1 MNASTRSRDAFAT
14 RSRRTL
20 PAPFLLTRWV
30 RAVFAAFTTTRVAE
44 TANMVRD
51 GASRSATARAGRRA
65 AEARA
70 RGGGGGGLVVTR
82 ELVNSWA
89 RRAWPR
95 CGVIWG

>member
-1 MNASTRSRDAFAT
+1 MNASRRDAT

-44 TANMVRD
+44 TANMMRD
-51 GASRSATARAGRRA
+51 GASRSAA
-65 AEARA
+65 ARA
-70 RGGGGGGLVVTR
+70 RGEAEVGGEGAGRGGGGRVVTR
-82 ELVNSWA
+82 HSWA
-89 RRAWPR
+89 RHASRVPR